1 MKRLAVLF
9 ALVVVPFGGDAAA
22 TTAADAGWSRI
33 EPGGKT
39 ACARGGDYAF
49 WTRVRDPKRVVL
61 FFQGGGGCFDER
73 TCAPGS
79 DWFDDAVGPNDDP
92 TYAGGMLDLSQP
104 RNPFRTWSWVF
115 VPSCTGDVHVGDRR
129 VRYGRTVVEQR
140 GWQNAR
146 AALRW
151 AFRRFPRAES
161 VLVTGCSAGSVG
173 SAFHV
178 PAVIARWPRA
188 RVTQLGD
195 SLAFVFHRPVNL
207 SDWGAHEHFP
217 SFFRIGDRRFTMV
230 EYLTKL
236 ARRYPKRT
244 FARFNHAED
253 GVQQAFYGAVGGD
266 PAGFERRLRAAETT
280 LKKLPNYRSY
290 LACGRAHCALPT
302 TAFYSLRVGGVSLRD
317 WVARLATGRNV
328 SCPTCR

>member
-1 MKRLAVLF
+1 VKRLVALV
-9 ALVVVPFGGDAAA
+9 ALVVVSVSADATA
-22 TTAADAGWSRI
+22 TTPAEPGWQRV

-39 ACARGGDYAF
+39 ACARRGDFAF

-61 FFQGGGGCFDER
+61 FFQGGGGCFDAR
-73 TCAPGS
+73 TCARGS
-79 DWFDDAVGPNDDP
+79 QWFDDDVDAGDDP
-92 TYAGGMLDLSQP
+92 TYAGGMLDFAHP
-104 RNPFRTWSWVF
+104 RNPFRGWSWVF
-115 VPSCTGDVHVGDRR
+115 IPSCTGDVHLGDKR
-129 VRYGRTVVEQR
+129 VRYGSIVVEQR

-151 AFRRFPRAES
+151 AFRRFPQAES
-161 VLVTGCSAGSVG
+161 VLVAGCSAGSVG

-207 SDWGAHEHFP
+207 SDWGAHARFP
-217 SFFRIGDRRFTMV
+217 EFFRIGNRRFTMV

-236 ARRYPKRT
+236 AKRYPRRT
-244 FARFNHAED
+244 FARFNHAQD

-266 PAGFERRLRAAETT
+266 PAGFEPRLRAAETT

-290 LACGRAHCALPT
+290 LACGGEHCALPT
-302 TAFYSLRVGGVSLRD
+302 PEFYSLRVGGVSLRD
-317 WVARLATGRNV
+317 WTARLAAGRDL
-328 SCPTCR
+328 SCPVCR